1 MSSLTGSRTSVGR
14 QRAARAHPRSALGSC
29 CVRGARLVALRSLRD
44 VCRGDVLG
52 RGQRGHART
61 GRGEVGGSGGLGIT
75 GNSLFYKVVKS
86 YKHNLLYSF
95 KEVID
100 N

>member
-44 VCRGDVLG
+44 VCRRDVLG

-75 GNSLFYKVVKS
+75 GNPLFYKVVKS
-86 YKHNLLYSF
+86 YKHNLLLYSF
-95 KEVID
+95 